1 MIDRVVEKN
10 RTKKIMAISLQKGQR
25 VSLDKVAPGL
35 TAGFIGLGWD
45 TNVTD
50 TGKDFDLD
58 ASVFLLNDQEKLIS
72 DNHFIF
78 YNNLTSPDPAKSVK
92 HMGDNLTGEGEGDD
106 EVIIVDLR
114 KVPEDV
120 QRIVVTVT
128 IHEAD
133 KRGQNF
139 GQVRNAFVRL
149 VDVATKE
156 EVLRYD
162 LEEDF
167 SVETALIMAELYRK
181 DGEWRMNAVG
191 AGYQGGLQA
200 LLNRYV

>member
-1 MIDRVVEKN
+1 
-10 RTKKIMAISLQKGQR
+10 MAISLQKGQR

-35 TAGFIGLGWD
+35 TAAFIGLGWD

-50 TGKDFDLD
+50 TGYDFDLD
-58 ASVFLLNDQEKLIS
+58 ASVFLLNAQEKLIS

-78 YNNLTSPDPAKSVK
+78 YNNLTSPDPDKSVK
-92 HMGDNLTGEGEGDD
+92 HMGDNLTGEGDGDD
-106 EVIIVDLR
+106 EVVIVDLR
-114 KVPEDV
+114 KVPQDV
-120 QRIVVTVT
+120 HRIVVTVT

-167 SVETALIMAELYRK
+167 SIETAIIMAELYRK
-181 DGEWRMNAVG
+181 DAQWRMNAVG

-200 LLNRYV
+200 VLNRYL

>member
-1 MIDRVVEKN
+1 
-10 RTKKIMAISLQKGQR
+10 MAISLQKGQR

-35 TAGFIGLGWD
+35 NAAFIGLGWD
-45 TNVTD
+45 VNTTD
-50 TGKDFDLD
+50 TGGDFDLD
-58 ASVFLLNDQEKLIS
+58 ASVFLLNSNEKLIS
-72 DNHFIF
+72 DQHFIF
-78 YNNLTSPDPAKSVK
+78 YNNLTSPDPEKSIK
-92 HMGDNLTGEGEGDD
+92 HMGDNLTGEGDGDD

-114 KVPEDV
+114 KVPTDV
-120 QRIVVTVT
+120 NRIAITVT
-128 IHEAD
+128 IYDAD
-133 KRGQNF
+133 KRKQNF

-149 VDVATKE
+149 VNVETKE

-167 SVETALIMAELYRK
+167 STETALIMAEIYRK

-200 LLNRYV
+200 LLNRYQ